1 MIDAFIGVFRYLA
14 IVVSVCSC
22 GCSSAI
28 ASIDP
33 DTITLTP
40 ERVARDVYYVRGDS
54 GQASIGNRGFT
65 SNAGFVV
72 TSDGVVVFD
81 TLGTPALG
89 KAMLDAIGKVT
100 AQPVRYVILSHYHA
114 DHVYGVQPFQA
125 TKAQVWARSEGQIY
139 LHSDLARE
147 RLEERKKTLAAWVGP
162 DTEVLPADRWL
173 ALDAGQTSRFRL
185 GKTDFTLIS
194 AGFAHANDDMM
205 LFVENQSVLFAGDI
219 FFSGR
224 LPFVVDGNSKG
235 WLKAIASM
243 KALGARRVV
252 PGHGPASADV
262 ERDLAT
268 TEHYIAF
275 LRSQMGA
282 AVKDLRS
289 FDEAYQATDWTPFE
303 HLPTFAAANRRNA
316 YSVYLEMQAEL
327 LADPPVDRRE

>member
-14 IVVSVCSC
+14 IVVLAWGC

-28 ASIDP
+28 ASAAPDP
-33 DTITLTP
+33 IALTP
-40 ERVARDVYYVRGDS
+40 ERVARDVYYVHGDS
-54 GQASIGNRGFT
+54 GQASVANRGFT

-89 KAMLDAIGKVT
+89 KALLAAIGKIT
-100 AQPVRYVILSHYHA
+100 TQPVRYVILSHYHA
-114 DHVYGVQPFQA
+114 DHVYGLQPFKA
-125 TKAQVWARSEGQIY
+125 AKAQVWARTEGQIY
-139 LHSDLARE
+139 LRSDLARE
-147 RLEERKKTLAAWVGP
+147 RLEERKKTLAAWIGP
-162 DTEVLPADRWL
+162 DTQVLPADRWL
-173 ALDAGQTSRFRL
+173 TLAAGQTSRFRL

-194 AGFAHANDDMM
+194 AGFAHANGDMM
-205 LFVENQSVLFAGDI
+205 LFVENQSVLFAGDV

-224 LPFVVDGNSKG
+224 LPFVVDGNTKG

-243 KALGARRVV
+243 KALGAQRVV
-252 PGHGPASADV
+252 PGHGTVSTDV

-268 TEHYIAF
+268 TERYIAF
-275 LRSQMGA
+275 LRKQMGA
-282 AVKDLRS
+282 AVNDLRS

-303 HLPTFAAANRRNA
+303 HLPTFDAANRRNA

-327 LADPPVDRRE
+327 LADPPVDQRK